1 MSATSDAPSLA
12 STDSA
17 ASSIGSNSGGGMMAQ
32 HSTSA
37 GAQQQQPHQAANANN
52 GNTNTTAATT
62 SSSAQQQQQQTN
74 NANANSASS
83 SSLDSQIERLKRC
96 EYLRENEVKALCLRA
111 REILVDEGNVQRVD
125 APVTVRKVWRLACF
139 GGGEECSCLSSF
151 DHLLCSFIHLTHS
164 FVFYAICFNPIHKKM
179 TRTQHVSRWCI
190 CMQQL

>member
-1 MSATSDAPSLA
+1 MSATNDAPSLA

-17 ASSIGSNSGGGMMAQ
+17 ASSMGSNSGGGGAMMAQ

-52 GNTNTTAATT
+52 NTGTTTAANS
-62 SSSAQQQQQQTN
+62 SSSAQQQQQQQTN

-125 APVTVRKVWRLACF
+125 APVTVRDFWRLACF
-139 GGGEECSCLSSF
+139 WGGEECIRLW
-151 DHLLCSFIHLTHS
+151 L
-164 FVFYAICFNPIHKKM
+164 
-179 TRTQHVSRWCI
+179 
-190 CMQQL
+190 